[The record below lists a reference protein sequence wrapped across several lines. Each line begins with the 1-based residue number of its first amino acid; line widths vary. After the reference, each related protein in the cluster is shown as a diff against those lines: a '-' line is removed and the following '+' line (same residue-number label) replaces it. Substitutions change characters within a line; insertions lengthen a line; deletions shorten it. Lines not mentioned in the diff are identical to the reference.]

1 MKPIL
6 RALTLAT
13 LISSGPVLASTDG
26 LSLGLLKIQHQWAH
40 ISYQMPADKQSKA
53 FAALAKQAQA
63 LVKDH
68 PGKAEPLIW
77 HGIVLSSL
85 AGAEG
90 GFGALH
96 DVRAARDDLLAS
108 LKIDPTALQGS
119 ADASL
124 GTLYYKVPGWPLGFG
139 DDKKAETYLKKA
151 VRIDPNGI
159 VANYFYADYLYGQH
173 RYPEALAA
181 VQKALAAPAR
191 PERPLADQGRRKQ
204 AEALLKKIRQK
215 LPDQASAQT
224 AKE

>member
-13 LISSGPVLASTDG
+13 LISTGPVLASTGD

-40 ISYQMPADKQSKA
+40 ISYQIPAGKQAAA
-53 FAALAKQAQA
+53 FTALAKQADA
-63 LVKDH
+63 LVKRY

-96 DVRAARDDLLAS
+96 DVRAARDDLIAS

-151 VRIDPNGI
+151 IQIDPNGI

-181 VQKALAAPAR
+181 VQKALSAPAR
-191 PERPLADQGRRKQ
+191 PNRPLADQGRRQQ
-204 AEALLKKIRQK
+204 AQALLKKIRQK
-215 LPDQASAQT
+215 LPDQASTQT